1 MDDRRKLKRRHLI
14 YYLRVFE
21 QGTNKLVG
29 HLVDL
34 TQEGIMLISEN
45 PIEVNKVHHLRM
57 ILPSRMG
64 GNEEWLFDAE
74 SRWCK
79 KDINPDFYDT
89 GFKLLNLEP
98 KGLEI
103 ISNLIQGFGFSD

>member
-1 MDDRRKLKRRHLI
+1 MYERRKLKRRHLI

-21 QGTNKLVG
+21 QGTNKLMG

-34 TQEGIMLISEN
+34 TQEGIMLISED
-45 PIEVNKVHHLRM
+45 PIEVNKVYHLRM

-64 GNEEWLFDAE
+64 GKEEWLFDAE

-79 KDINPDFYDT
+79 KDVNPDFYDT
-89 GFKLLNLEP
+89 GFQLLNLKQE
-98 KGLEI
+98 GLEI
-103 ISNLIQGFGFSD
+103 ISNLIQGFGFRD